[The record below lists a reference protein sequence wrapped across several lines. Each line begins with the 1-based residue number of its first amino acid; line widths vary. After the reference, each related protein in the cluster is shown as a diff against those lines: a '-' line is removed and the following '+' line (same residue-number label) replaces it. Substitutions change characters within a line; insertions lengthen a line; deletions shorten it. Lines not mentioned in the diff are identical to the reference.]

1 MLVASRKGKGARQKK
16 KIVVHHFSEG
26 EPSVGFEY
34 RLHTFADYSLRSN
47 PSNKEH
53 GRA

>member
-1 MLVASRKGKGARQKK
+1 MLVASRKGNGARQK

-47 PSNKEH
+47 PSDKEH